1 MKSLA
6 TVITESV
13 DKFTL
18 DEGRIISK
26 ACHYVIKQS
35 EYDDNPDSYTFK
47 KFIEKSDFGKN
58 ASEIGTIANVKELI
72 NQKRLQYVPKLKPKE
87 IVLAFLLISYIR
99 STDDSTY
106 GFDKFIE
113 RDPSEAK
120 VCSMGNVSKLKTK
133 LTEMVNDDEKLSDLL
148 W

>member
-1 MKSLA
+1 MKSLV

-13 DKFTL
+13 DKFTV

-26 ACHYVIKQS
+26 ACHYAIKQS
-35 EYDDNPDSYTFK
+35 EYDNPDSYTF
-47 KFIEKSDFGKN
+47 EKYIKESDFGKN
-58 ASEIGTIANVKELI
+58 ALEIGTIANVKELV
-72 NQKRLQYVPKLKPKE
+72 NQKRLQYVSKLKPKE
-87 IVLAFLLISYIR
+87 IVLSFLLISYIR

-106 GFDKFIE
+106 GFDKFVE
-113 RDPSEAK
+113 RDSTESK